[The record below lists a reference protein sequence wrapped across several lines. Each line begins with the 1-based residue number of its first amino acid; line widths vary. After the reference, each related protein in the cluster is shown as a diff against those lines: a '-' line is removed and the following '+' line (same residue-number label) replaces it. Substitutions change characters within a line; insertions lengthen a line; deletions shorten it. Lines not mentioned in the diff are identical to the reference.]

1 MEAKTKKILLE
12 YYKKMY
18 EEMKSSVLK
27 EKIGRLI
34 RELENES
41 KPDQKTMETKGGD
54 TCSTKEGRQNSERN
68 KC

>member
-34 RELENES
+34 RELENDS

-54 TCSTKEGRQNSERN
+54 TCTTQKGRQKSGKN

>member
-1 MEAKTKKILLE
+1 MRKMEAKTKKILLE

-34 RELENES
+34 RELENDS
-41 KPDQKTMETKGGD
+41 KSD
-54 TCSTKEGRQNSERN
+54 
-68 KC
+68 